1 MTLQQAYKK
10 WSEDPM
16 NLRLFLRT
24 KNDFKMVFNG
34 FDMSAECSA
43 LATSPR
49 VLKDFI
55 TNTAKA
61 PRPSKASAASI
72 LTQVLEYAHKT
83 DPENNAKPIFE
94 FSELTA
100 ERKMDSVSETKK
112 EVTTTGVP
120 SNVSPKKTETKKA
133 APLKSPVPPEN
144 PTPPDTSKVS
154 QEVPAPDIR
163 PTTPKSGATAPKA
176 VVQIDPDT
184 LSVVNTYPSANAAKR
199 AAGVSSGL
207 DYSIKNST
215 IKAGFYWAF
224 EEDYNNDLFKPAPTS
239 AVIAAR
245 LRKDKPIKKTKPAR
259 KKKTTKHV
267 EHGAVSQQPSPAS
280 SPAPAPAPETSPAL
294 SPAAAP
300 LPPLSPENTAEME
313 EMKVISTDL
322 VTRIDTKA
330 LATISDDELID
341 ELDRRQFF
349 GQLSKKVAEHR
360 YVTYTLEST
369 EDPNGEN

>member
-61 PRPSKASAASI
+61 LRPSKASAASI

-120 SNVSPKKTETKKA
+120 SNVSPKKTETKKT
-133 APLKSPVPPEN
+133 APLKSPVSPKN
-144 PTPPDTSKVS
+144 PTPPETSKVS

-245 LRKDKPIKKTKPAR
+245 LRKG
-259 KKKTTKHV
+259 KKTTKHV
-267 EHGAVSQQPSPAS
+267 EHGAVSQHPSPALP
-280 SPAPAPAPETSPAL
+280 PAPAPAPES
-294 SPAAAP
+294 SAAAP
-300 LPPLSPENTAEME
+300 LPPLSPEDTAEMP
-313 EMKVISTDL
+313 EMKVIQTDL

-330 LATISDDELID
+330 LATISDDELIN

-369 EDPNGEN
+369 EDPNGGN

>member
-112 EVTTTGVP
+112 DVSKTGVP

-133 APLKSPVPPEN
+133 APLKSPVSPKT

-199 AAGVSSGL
+199 AVGVSSGL

-239 AVIAAR
+239 AVIASR

-259 KKKTTKHV
+259 KKKTTKRV
-267 EHGAVSQQPSPAS
+267 EHGAVSQHPSPAS
-280 SPAPAPAPETSPAL
+280 PPAPALASES
-294 SPAAAP
+294 SAAAP
-300 LPPLSPENTAEME
+300 LPPLSPEITADIS

-341 ELDRRQFF
+341 ELDRREFF

>member
-61 PRPSKASAASI
+61 LRPSKASAASI

-83 DPENNAKPIFE
+83 DPENNAKPIFD
-94 FSELTA
+94 FSDITA
-100 ERKMDSVSETKK
+100 ERKVDSVSETKK

-133 APLKSPVPPEN
+133 APLKSPVPPKN

-245 LRKDKPIKKTKPAR
+245 LRK
-259 KKKTTKHV
+259 KKTTKPV
-267 EHGAVSQQPSPAS
+267 KHGAVSQQPSPAS
-280 SPAPAPAPETSPAL
+280 PPAPAPAPETSPAL

-300 LPPLSPENTAEME
+300 LPPLSLENPDEMP
-313 EMKVISTDL
+313 EMKVIPTDL

-369 EDPNGEN
+369 EDPNGEK